1 MSAKIKIISRIF
13 VEADAEKAQAIA
25 SRLKQTFADIV
36 EETSIEDYWK
46 EPGWKEITLEI
57 DAPTQ
62 VPQQALETIANKLGT
77 GWTFGSED
85 ATAFAVWNH
94 GGDGTF
100 NEQAVRFAN
109 LEVVS
114 E

>member
-1 MSAKIKIISRIF
+1 MKSSLTIIARIF
-13 VEADAEKAQAIA
+13 VEAQKTQAQSIAQA
-25 SRLKQTFADIV
+25 LK
-36 EETSIEDYWK
+36 EEVAGVTKAPTVEDYWK

-57 DAPTQ
+57 DAQTQ
-62 VPQQALETIANKLGT
+62 TPQEALEAIANKLGT

-85 ATAFAVWNH
+85 ATAFAVWNAPE
-94 GGDGTF
+94 DGSF
-100 NEQAVRFAN
+100 IVGHVRFAN